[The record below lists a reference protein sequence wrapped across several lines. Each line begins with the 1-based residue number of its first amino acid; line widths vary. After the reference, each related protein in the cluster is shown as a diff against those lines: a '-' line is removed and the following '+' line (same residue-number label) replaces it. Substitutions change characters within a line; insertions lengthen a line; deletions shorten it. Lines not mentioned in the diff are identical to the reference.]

1 MTEPPSPLRM
11 LLSRHTK
18 RREFITL
25 LGGAAVVW
33 PLAARAQQAGKVP
46 TIGILGPT
54 TLAAQPQWTTGFLQ
68 RLRVLG
74 WTEGRTIA
82 VEYRWAEG
90 RTERAAEIAAEFVRL
105 KVDVIVTWGTASTI
119 AAKQATSVIPIVFAT
134 AGDPVGTGVVASL
147 ARPGGNVTGLSAGS
161 TDVVGK
167 RVELLRE
174 VMPGLRRLAILASDS
189 PHLVQEIG
197 EVQRAARTLALEV
210 ATFEIRRIE
219 DIAPAFETL
228 KGGADALYVI
238 SDPVTVSNRVRINTL
253 ALGAR
258 LPTMHSVREPVEAGG
273 LMSYGANWSDMF
285 RRAADYVDK
294 VLRGAKPADIP
305 VEQPTK
311 FDLIINLT
319 TAKVLGLE
327 IPPTLLARADEV
339 IE

>member
-1 MTEPPSPLRM
+1 M
-11 LLSRHTK
+11 K
-18 RREFITL
+18 RREFIAGL
-25 LGGAAVVW
+25 VGAAAAW
-33 PLAARAQQAGKVP
+33 PVAARAQQRAKLP
-46 TIGILGPT
+46 TIGFLGSGT
-54 TLAAQPQWTTGFLQ
+54 AAAQSQWTAAFVQ
-68 RLRVLG
+68 RLRELG
-74 WTEGRTIA
+74 WSEGRNVAIA
-82 VEYRWAEG
+82 YRWGEG
-90 RTERAAEIAAEFVRL
+90 RSERFAEIAAEFVLL
-105 KVDVIVTWGTASTI
+105 KVDVILTHNAPPVL

-167 RVELLRE
+167 RLELLRE

-189 PHLVQEIG
+189 PHLVLEIG

-294 VLRGAKPADIP
+294 VLRGTKPADIP

-319 TAKVLGLE
+319 TAKVLGLVA
-327 IPPTLLARADEV
+327 LARRLAV
-339 IE
+339 IMHRIWVDGTEFRWTRDVAAA

>member
-1 MTEPPSPLRM
+1 MHFRPW
-11 LLSRHTK
+11 K
-18 RREFITL
+18 RREVISL
-25 LGGAAVVW
+25 LGGATIW
-33 PLAARAQQAGKVP
+33 PLAAWAQQAGKLP
-46 TIGILGPT
+46 TIGFLGAT
-54 TLAAQPQWTTGFLQ
+54 TPAGGGQLLAAFVQ
-68 RLRVLG
+68 RLRELG
-74 WTEGRTIA
+74 WVDGRNIA
-82 VEYRWAEG
+82 IEVRWAEG
-90 RTERAAEIAAEFVRL
+90 RSERFAEIAAELVRL
-105 KVDVIVTWGTASTI
+105 KVDVILTHNTPPVL
-119 AAKQATSVIPIVFAT
+119 AAKEATSVIPIVFAS

-147 ARPGGNVTGLSAGS
+147 ARPGSNVTGLSAGS

-167 RVELLRE
+167 RLELLRE

-197 EVQRAARTLALEV
+197 EVQRAAGALALEV

-258 LPTMHSVREPVEAGG
+258 LPTMHSVREPVESGG
-273 LMSYGANWSDMF
+273 LMSYGANWADMF
-285 RRAADYVDK
+285 RRAADFVDK

-311 FDLIINLT
+311 FDLVINLT

>member
-1 MTEPPSPLRM
+1 MR
-11 LLSRHTK
+11 

-25 LGGAAVVW
+25 LGSTAAAW
-33 PLAARAQQAGKVP
+33 PLAARAQQPGKLP
-46 TIGILGPT
+46 TIGFLGAT
-54 TLAAQPQWTTGFLQ
+54 TPAEGGRLLAAFVQ
-68 RLRVLG
+68 RLRELG
-74 WTEGRTIA
+74 WVDGRNVAFEIRWGEGRS
-82 VEYRWAEG
+82 
-90 RTERAAEIAAEFVRL
+90 ERFAEIAAEFVRL
-105 KVDVIVTWGTASTI
+105 KVDVILTHNTPPVL
-119 AAKQATSVIPIVFAT
+119 AAKQATSSVPIVFAT

-147 ARPGGNVTGLSAGS
+147 ARPGGNVTGLSSGA

-167 RVELLRE
+167 RLELLRE
-174 VMPGLRRLAILASDS
+174 VVPGLRRLAILASDS
-189 PHLVQEIG
+189 PYSVLDIG

-210 ATFEIRRIE
+210 ATFEIRRTE

-238 SDPVTVSNRVRINTL
+238 ADPVTVGNRVRINTR

-258 LPTMHSVREPVEAGG
+258 LPTMHSVREPVDAGG

-285 RRAADYVDK
+285 RHAADYVDK

-319 TAKVLGLE
+319 TAQTLGLTV
-327 IPPTLLARADEV
+327 PPTLLARADEV

>member
-1 MTEPPSPLRM
+1 MIE
-11 LLSRHTK
+11 
-18 RREFITL
+18 RREFLAL
-25 LGGAAVVW
+25 LGGAASW
-33 PLAARAQQAGKVP
+33 PVAARAQQVGKLP
-46 TIGILGPT
+46 TIGFLGAT
-54 TLAAQPQWTTGFLQ
+54 TPGGGGQLLAAFVQ
-68 RLRVLG
+68 RLRELG
-74 WTEGRTIA
+74 WIDGRNVAIE
-82 VEYRWAEG
+82 VRWAEG
-90 RTERAAEIAAEFVRL
+90 RSERFAEIAAELVRL
-105 KVDVIVTWGTASTI
+105 KVDVILTHNTPPVL
-119 AAKQATSVIPIVFAT
+119 AAKEATSVIPIVFAS
-134 AGDPVGTGVVASL
+134 AGDPIGTGVVSSL
-147 ARPGGNVTGLSAGS
+147 ARPGGNITGLSAGS

-167 RVELLRE
+167 RLELLRE
-174 VMPGLRRLAILASDS
+174 VMPGLCRLAILASES
-189 PHLVQEIG
+189 PHLVMEID
-197 EVQRAARTLALEV
+197 EVQRVARTLALDI
-210 ATFEIRRIE
+210 ATFRVRRIE
-219 DIAPAFETL
+219 DIAPAFEKL
-228 KGGADALYVI
+228 KGGADALYII

>member
-1 MTEPPSPLRM
+1 MQFNRL
-11 LLSRHTK
+11 K

-25 LGGAAVVW
+25 LGGAAAW
-33 PLAARAQQAGKVP
+33 PVAARAQQRAKLP
-46 TIGILGPT
+46 TIGFLGSGT
-54 TLAAQPQWTTGFLQ
+54 AAAQSQWTAAFVQ
-68 RLRVLG
+68 RLRELG
-74 WTEGRTIA
+74 WSEGRNVAI
-82 VEYRWAEG
+82 EYRWGEG
-90 RTERAAEIAAEFVRL
+90 RSERFAEIAAEFVLL
-105 KVDVIVTWGTASTI
+105 KVDVILTHNTPPI
-119 AAKQATSVIPIVFAT
+119 LAAKQATSVIPIVFAT

-167 RVELLRE
+167 RLELLRE

-327 IPPTLLARADEV
+327 VPPTLLARADEV